1 MILENIFCFVNA
13 INRPASNTRTTSLAQ
28 NELRYENNL
37 VLTCMLL
44 QAEHFFQEQN
54 DCQMSLFW
62 RQHMIYVAAQKDKK
76 TKKDRNTKRQEGMKD
91 EKTER

>member
-1 MILENIFCFVNA
+1 MVLENIFCFINA

-44 QAEHFFQEQN
+44 KAEHFLQN
-54 DCQMSLFW
+54 QNEFILNLFC
-62 RQHMIYVAAQKDKK
+62 RQHMI
-76 TKKDRNTKRQEGMKD
+76 
-91 EKTER
+91 

>member
-1 MILENIFCFVNA
+1 MVLENIFCFINA

-28 NELRYENNL
+28 NELRYENSL

>member
-1 MILENIFCFVNA
+1 MVLENIFCFINA
-13 INRPASNTRTTSLAQ
+13 INKPASNTRTTPLAQ

-76 TKKDRNTKRQEGMKD
+76 TKKDRNTKRQKGMKD
-91 EKTER
+91 ERTER

>member
-1 MILENIFCFVNA
+1 MVLENIFCFINA

-76 TKKDRNTKRQEGMKD
+76 TKKDRNTKRQKGRKD

>member
-1 MILENIFCFVNA
+1 MLKPSCFHSATHFV
-13 INRPASNTRTTSLAQ
+13 LAQ

-37 VLTCMLL
+37 VLTCILL

-62 RQHMIYVAAQKDKK
+62 RQNMIYVAAQKDKK
-76 TKKDRNTKRQEGMKD
+76 TKKDRNTKRQKGMKD

>member
-1 MILENIFCFVNA
+1 MVLENIFCFINA
-13 INRPASNTRTTSLAQ
+13 INRPVSNTRTTSLAQ
-28 NELRYENNL
+28 NELRYENKL

-76 TKKDRNTKRQEGMKD
+76 TKKDRNTKRQKGMKD

>member
-1 MILENIFCFVNA
+1 MVLENIFCFINA